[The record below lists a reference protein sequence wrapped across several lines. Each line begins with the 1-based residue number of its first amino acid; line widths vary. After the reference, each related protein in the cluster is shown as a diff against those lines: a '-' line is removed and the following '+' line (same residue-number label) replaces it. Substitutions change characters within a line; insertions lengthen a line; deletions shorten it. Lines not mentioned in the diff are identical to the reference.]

1 MAGSVNRVLARIPSQ
16 VDAIAMSTP
25 MTALDPALRAK
36 REAIVLEHMEAENA
50 HEFERCIAAFSHAR
64 YEIIPTGEIW
74 DGESGVNDLMIQN
87 VQGFPDFKF
96 LPTSM
101 HHADEAVFVEGR
113 FTATQTGSWRGL
125 PPTGRKVD
133 LPMMIVFLFEDDRM
147 VCERTYFDLATL
159 MRQLGVAR
167 DPNSLG
173 GRLATM
179 INHPLVVG
187 RAFLRQAF
195 SH

>member
-1 MAGSVNRVLARIPSQ
+1 
-16 VDAIAMSTP
+16 MSLPTTP
-25 MTALDPALRAK
+25 LDPALRAR
-36 REAIVLEHMEAENA
+36 RESTVLEHMEAENA

-64 YEIIPTGEIW
+64 YEIIPTGEVW
-74 DGESGVNDLMIQN
+74 DGIAGVNELMIQN
-87 VQGFPDFKF
+87 VRGFPDFKF

-101 HHADEAVFVEGR
+101 HHADEAVFVEGH
-113 FTATQTGSWRGL
+113 FTATQTGNWRGL

-133 LPMMIVFLFEDDRM
+133 FPMMIVFLFEEDRM

-173 GRLATM
+173 GRLGTM
-179 INHPLVVG
+179 INHPIVVG
-187 RAFLRQAF
+187 RAFVRQVLNR
-195 SH
+195 